1 MTTHPKYGF
10 SNNPFYYLGKYKTTQ
25 RPRVCERC
33 TQSAYYYHH
42 DWGWCCASHLLDLVN
57 IGGLAFSWED
67 YPEVWARTE
76 RLLKREP
83 RTFGTVNNM
92 DVDMED
98 AVNWEELSDGF
109 TDG

>member
-1 MTTHPKYGF
+1 M
-10 SNNPFYYLGKYKTTQ
+10 
-25 RPRVCERC
+25 
-33 TQSAYYYHH
+33 
-42 DWGWCCASHLLDLVN
+42 LDLVN

-83 RTFGTVNNM
+83 RMFGTAKNM